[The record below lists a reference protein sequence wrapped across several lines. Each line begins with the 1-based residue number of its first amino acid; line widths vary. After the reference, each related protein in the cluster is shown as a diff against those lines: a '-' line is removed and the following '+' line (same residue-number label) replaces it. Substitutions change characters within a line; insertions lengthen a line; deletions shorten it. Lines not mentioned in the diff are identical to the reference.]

1 MLCFNTFQGKPANF
15 RFKWHFTLNHNSS
28 ADFSTLVGLDLH
40 LFHLS
45 FILVMD
51 RSPRFKSI
59 NSDNCPKKICFHY
72 WHTPKLL
79 DGLNYKSKAEDNER
93 RRSWGMLFSSQHLGG
108 GEAYCSS
115 EMDED
120 KRQVVQLLTRT
131 CTNQTTSWLVHSW
144 STFGAQTSHD
154 KHGLTRFITVRTWG
168 KPPPSPL

>member
-1 MLCFNTFQGKPANF
+1 
-15 RFKWHFTLNHNSS
+15 
-28 ADFSTLVGLDLH
+28 
-40 LFHLS
+40 
-45 FILVMD
+45 
-51 RSPRFKSI
+51 
-59 NSDNCPKKICFHY
+59 
-72 WHTPKLL
+72 
-79 DGLNYKSKAEDNER
+79 
-93 RRSWGMLFSSQHLGG
+93 MLFSSQHLGG